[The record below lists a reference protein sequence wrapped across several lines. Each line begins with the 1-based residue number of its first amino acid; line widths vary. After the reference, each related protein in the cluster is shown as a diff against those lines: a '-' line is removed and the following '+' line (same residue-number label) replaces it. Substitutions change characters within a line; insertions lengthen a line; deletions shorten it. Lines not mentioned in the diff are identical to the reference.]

1 MNEVSIDIFTL
12 NEQILYSSDYI
23 KMQLK
28 SFNEKILKIKYSSQP
43 CIISITVNYQIHRK
57 QKVSILHGKIT
68 Y

>member
-43 CIISITVNYQIHRK
+43 WIISITVNYQIHRK